1 LSVLVG
7 WWWGR
12 VLRLGVAVLGG
23 ALYACGGYDGSTFL
37 RSVEAYDARA
47 GRWTPVAAMN
57 VARSRVALA
66 ANGDRLY
73 AVGGYDGVANLR

>member
-1 LSVLVG
+1 M
-7 WWWGR
+7 
-12 VLRLGVAVLGG
+12 
-23 ALYACGGYDGSTFL
+23 
-37 RSVEAYDARA
+37 EAYDARA